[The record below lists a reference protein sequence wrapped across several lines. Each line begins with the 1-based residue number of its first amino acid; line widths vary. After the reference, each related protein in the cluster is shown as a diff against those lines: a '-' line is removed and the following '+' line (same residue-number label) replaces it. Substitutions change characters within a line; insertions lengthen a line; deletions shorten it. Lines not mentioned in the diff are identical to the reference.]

1 VRFENDLSSFDNLC
15 ENSLI
20 DFPFH
25 DSASTWLTENKLLY
39 TSLNNY
45 ITNNILLE
53 PALKATITDY
63 AFLILFVEKYEAHIN
78 LSFT

>member
-1 VRFENDLSSFDNLC
+1 MRFENDLSSFDNLC

-25 DSASTWLTENKLLY
+25 DSPITWLTENELLY
-39 TSLNNY
+39 TSINNY
-45 ITNNILLE
+45 ISNNIILA

-63 AFLILFVEKYEAHIN
+63 AFLMFFVEKYEAHKN
-78 LSFT
+78 LPYT